1 MLHLRFFA
9 KHNHYQLTCHAATPI
24 SRLPSNLREKD
35 YLPLGCDSSKHSEEP
50 SFHCKSSR
58 EDNRSLYGKRKYNIL
73 KKANILYCETTE
85 DVMRRTLMIVEEE
98 ISKADSQNV
107 QIRGIKNRL
116 DEAFGPNWNC
126 FMARSGC
133 WALKTYKPGTNLV
146 FEYEGMI
153 TPTPKDLLVISCTA
167 KFRRPPTYLFR
178 TSFVR
183 FLGSLHRSKT
193 MAWL

>member
-50 SFHCKSSR
+50 SFHRKSSL

-85 DVMRRTLMIVEEE
+85 VVMRRMLMIVEEE
-98 ISKADSQNV
+98 IFKADSQNI

-146 FEYEGMI
+146 FEYEGMMYDI
-153 TPTPKDLLVISCTA
+153 FQAVDSTQNVHTKGSTGYLVYS
-167 KFRRPPTYLFR
+167 
-178 TSFVR
+178 
-183 FLGSLHRSKT
+183 
-193 MAWL
+193 